1 MIDVKI
7 SAEPLDITTCTIKT
21 TDPECG
27 GIAVFIGSVR
37 NLTKAKT
44 VIRLEYECYQ
54 SMALKEMEKIAA
66 DAVRLSGIKNIVIH
80 HRIGV
85 LHIGDNAVV
94 IAVSAPHR
102 EAAFDACRYA
112 IDTLKKTVPI
122 WKKEVF
128 DDGEVWVSAHA

>member
-1 MIDVKI
+1 MTDIKILTGPIDTAACI
-7 SAEPLDITTCTIKT
+7 ATAADA
-21 TDPECG
+21 ECG
-27 GIAVFIGSVR
+27 GLVIFTGTVR
-37 NLTKAKT
+37 NKTKAKK

-54 SMALKEMEKIAA
+54 SMALKEMKKIAA
-66 DAVRLSGIKNIVIH
+66 DAVRLNGIKNIIIH
-80 HRIGV
+80 HRMGI
-85 LHIGDNAVV
+85 LHIGDSAVV

-128 DDGEVWVSAHA
+128 EDGEVWVSAHA